1 MKPAYNKMQIKWLRG
16 EKIIPK
22 LVLMPTLIAM
32 GVFVYGFI
40 ANTIKISF
48 TNWNSIIKDDT
59 FVGLQNYRSVF
70 RSFRFHSDIRNMIYF
85 TALFILLVIALGLI
99 ISIILNKDMPGT
111 GFFRTLFLLPMAL
124 SFVVTGVVW
133 RWMLNPAAGVNALF
147 GTNFKW
153 YTDTTV
159 LSGLKLG
166 GFEIGFPVA
175 LVSIVIATLW
185 QLLGFAIAIYLSG
198 LTAIP
203 DEVREAARI
212 DGANEWQVNTQIVI
226 PMLKPVT
233 ASVFILM
240 FQISLKVF
248 DLVYTMTGA
257 GPNFVTDMPAIN
269 MYETTFRGHFYAEGA
284 VIAVCMLLVVA
295 VFVIPYQFL
304 SKERIKR

>member
-1 MKPAYNKMQIKWLRG
+1 MKNIYGRSRPKWLQS
-16 EKIIPK
+16 ENVMPK
-22 LVLMPTLIAM
+22 LVLMPTLIAI
-32 GVFVYGFI
+32 GVFVYYFI
-40 ANTIKISF
+40 GETVRISF
-48 TNWNSIIKDDT
+48 TNWNDIVKDDT
-59 FVGLQNYRSVF
+59 FVGLQNYKSVF
-70 RSFRFHSDIRNMIYF
+70 QSFRFQSNIRNMLYF
-85 TALFILLVIALGLI
+85 TFLFILLTIVLGLV
-99 ISIILNKDMPGT
+99 ISIILNKGVR
-111 GFFRTLFLLPMAL
+111 GAWFFRTLFLFPMAL

-159 LSGLKLG
+159 IPAIKLG
-166 GFEIGFPVA
+166 GLEIGFPVA
-175 LVSIVIATLW
+175 LISIIVASLW

-212 DGANEWQVNTQIVI
+212 DGASEWQVNTLIVI
-226 PMLKPVT
+226 PMLKPIT
-233 ASVFILM
+233 ISVFILM

-269 MYETTFRGHFYAEGA
+269 MYETTFRGHFFAEGT

-295 VFVIPYQFL
+295 VFVIPYQL
-304 SKERIKR
+304 YSGREN